1 MEFRRRVP
9 VLRRFGSADGFERG
23 RRLATVVCVLAV
35 LFAVVPGELRAGLYK
50 TQKQALG
57 EAFPG
62 GGIERRTVF
71 LTDAEAQRVNE
82 IARAPIPSKV
92 VSYYVG
98 LDAEGRPAGEAF
110 FDSHVVRTT
119 TETVMVL
126 IKPDGTIRRVEILAF
141 YEPEDYRV
149 RQSWLD
155 RMNDKDLSADLTVG
169 RDLVRVTGATLTVR
183 ALAAAVRRALALHTV
198 LGGEGKS

>member
-1 MEFRRRVP
+1 MELRRRVP
-9 VLRRFGSADGFERG
+9 VLSRFGSADRFERG
-23 RRLATVVCVLAV
+23 WRLAMAVCGLTV
-35 LFAVVPGELRAGLYK
+35 LFAVVPGDLWAGLYK

-62 GGIERRTVF
+62 GGIERKTTF
-71 LTDAEAQRVNE
+71 LTDAQAERVRE
-82 IARAPIPSKV
+82 LARAPLPSKI

-98 LDAEGRPAGEAF
+98 LDAEGQRAGSAF

-119 TETVMVL
+119 AETVMVL
-126 IKPDGTIRRVEILAF
+126 IKPDGTVRRVEILAF

-155 RMNDKDLSADLTVG
+155 RMNDEDLSAELTVG
-169 RDLVRVTGATLTVR
+169 RHLVRVTGATLTVR

-198 LGGEGKS
+198 LGEESKS

>member
-9 VLRRFGSADGFERG
+9 VLRRLGSADVFERG
-23 RRLATVVCVLAV
+23 RWLAMVVCALAA
-35 LFAVVPGELRAGLYK
+35 LFAVVPADLWAGLYK
-50 TQKQALG
+50 TQKQALD

-62 GGIERRTVF
+62 GGIERKTAF
-71 LTDAEAQRVNE
+71 LTDAQAERVRE
-82 IARAPIPSKV
+82 LARAPLPSKI

-98 LDAEGRPAGEAF
+98 LDAEGRPAGVAF

-119 TETVMVL
+119 TETVMVF
-126 IKPDGTIRRVEILAF
+126 IKPDGTVRRVEILAF

-155 RMNDKDLSADLTVG
+155 RMNDEDLSAGLTVG
-169 RDLVRVTGATLTVR
+169 RHLVRVTGATLTVR
-183 ALAAAVRRALALHTV
+183 ALAAAVRRALALHAV
-198 LGGEGKS
+198 LVGESKS

>member
-1 MEFRRRVP
+1 M
-9 VLRRFGSADGFERG
+9 A
-23 RRLATVVCVLAV
+23 VCGLAV
-35 LFAVVPGELRAGLYK
+35 LLAVVPADLWAGLYK
-50 TQKQALG
+50 TQKQALD

-62 GGIERRTVF
+62 GGIERKTAF
-71 LTDAEAQRVNE
+71 LTDAQSERVRE
-82 IARAPIPSKV
+82 LARAPLPSKI

-98 LDAEGRPAGEAF
+98 LDAEGRPAGVAF

-126 IKPDGTIRRVEILAF
+126 IKPDGTVRRVEILAF

-155 RMNDKDLSADLTVG
+155 RMNDEDLSAELTVG
-169 RDLVRVTGATLTVR
+169 RHLVRVTGATLTVR
-183 ALAAAVRRALALHTV
+183 ALAAAVRRALALHAV
-198 LGGEGKS
+198 LVGESKS

>member
-1 MEFRRRVP
+1 M
-9 VLRRFGSADGFERG
+9 A
-23 RRLATVVCVLAV
+23 VCGLTA
-35 LFAVVPGELRAGLYK
+35 LFAVVPGDLWAGLYK

-62 GGIERRTVF
+62 GGIERKTAF
-71 LTDAEAQRVNE
+71 LTDAQAERVRE
-82 IARAPIPSKV
+82 LARAPLPSKI

-98 LDAEGRPAGEAF
+98 LDADGQRVDTAF

-126 IKPDGTIRRVEILAF
+126 IKPDGTVRRVEILAF

-155 RMNDKDLSADLTVG
+155 RMNDEDLSAELTVG
-169 RDLVRVTGATLTVR
+169 RHLVRVTGATLTVR

-198 LGGEGKS
+198 LVGKSKS